1 MDILIHSSDHE
12 ILMIL
17 INCAVLFQAIDELA
31 LEAGLAPAIQT
42 QISLSQSVF
51 LQDVYCHQ
59 REKRVTLVYQLTS
72 LKIKVATELLM
83 GR

>member
-51 LQDVYCHQ
+51 LTKKG
-59 REKRVTLVYQLTS
+59 REGNSETCQ
-72 LKIKVATELLM
+72 E
-83 GR
+83 